1 VGWGIYAQLVCVR
14 ISPGIIRVMEEE
26 EEKKSFIEKEKKLSA
41 LLHYV
46 LKGKEIAFTYQ
57 DEMVYVGSACCDI

>member
-1 VGWGIYAQLVCVR
+1 M
-14 ISPGIIRVMEEE
+14 MEEE
-26 EEKKSFIEKEKKLSA
+26 EEKSFLERGKKLSA